1 MKRELTP
8 GLFGDSFVP
17 QNGQRAHSGAPD
29 LSSLELTSL
38 GAVAE
43 TKRLEKKIE
52 SLTVEFRDK
61 TDSQHK
67 IQHSRYEDFLKKLS
81 ALESRFEALSQDLRS
96 KYSSLST
103 KITERNLMDMKT
115 QALIDKHTQLLRQL
129 ESRNAGLQKVIE
141 EQEFQIMN
149 YQASLEE
156 ARRDIARMR
165 KL

>member
-1 MKRELTP
+1 MKRELAP

-17 QNGQRAHSGAPD
+17 QNGQRMSSSVPD

-52 SLTVEFRDK
+52 SLIVEFRDK
-61 TDSQHK
+61 TDNHQKTQHA
-67 IQHSRYEDFLKKLS
+67 RYEDFVKKLG
-81 ALESRFEALSQDLRS
+81 ALESRFEALSQDLRG
-96 KYSSLST
+96 KYSSLSS
-103 KITERNLMDMKT
+103 KITERNLIDMKT
-115 QALIDKHTQLLRQL
+115 QALIDKHTQLLRQF
-129 ESRNAGLQKVIE
+129 EARNAGLQKVIE

-149 YQASLEE
+149 YQAALEE
-156 ARRDIARMR
+156 ARRDLARIK